1 MRALA
6 SGATLRICA
15 GIALSVAAGLIL
27 AGCEGV
33 LLEPPGPSSSSGSG
47 AASPGGP
54 GSPNS
59 PGNAGSGA
67 GGSAGEGP
75 RVPPGPSTA
84 PLRRLSSREYM
95 NTVRD
100 LFPGVTIAD
109 QAFPPPEIVGGFENN
124 ELSLPPTSLLTESEY
139 KAADAIASEVV
150 EQRARWLPCTTTD
163 VSCARQTAERLI
175 GRAYR
180 RPPSASERE
189 RILTFV
195 EQSLTAGDF
204 VTALHDLVHAVLLS
218 PQFLYRA
225 ELGRAATAGSNTLVD
240 LDDYELASRLS
251 YFLWQT
257 MPDDS
262 LFEAAAAGQ
271 LADPASLKAHAER
284 LIADQRAHTVIRDFH
299 RQWLELDRL
308 DRLTLDPASFP
319 ELDDAL
325 RASYRQSLEAFVD
338 WAFWDQRSTS
348 ALFASDQVFANAS
361 LGSILGVDVAQSGFA
376 RVSAPNRNGLLTQPG
391 LLASTSHGTLHSP
404 VFRGILLLR
413 KFLCFTIPPPP
424 VDVRTTLDPI
434 PEGTARTTRE
444 HFELTH
450 RKAECSSCHDRID
463 PAGYTLENY
472 DALGRFVT
480 EENGVPVD
488 SSGGLPLGDSG
499 TMAINGGIELGNALS
514 SAERVRTCLANH
526 WFRFAFGRLPTAE
539 SDRSE
544 VSSLAE
550 SIKTGAGD
558 PQALLLALAQSTS
571 FRKRPAPEGP

>member
-6 SGATLRICA
+6 FGAGGRICA
-15 GIALSVAAGLIL
+15 GIALSVATIALLG
-27 AGCEGV
+27 GCEGV
-33 LLEPPGPSSSSGSG
+33 LLEPSG
-47 AASPGGP
+47 APKGPGTGASGGP
-54 GSPNS
+54 NSPNT

-67 GGSAGEGP
+67 GGSAGGTP
-75 RVPPGPSTA
+75 RPPAGPSAA
-84 PLRRLSSREYM
+84 PLRRLTSREYM

-100 LFPGVTIAD
+100 LFAGLTIAD
-109 QAFPPPEIVGGFENN
+109 QPFPPPESIGGFENN

-139 KAADAIASEVV
+139 KAADAIATQVTD
-150 EQRARWLPCTTTD
+150 QRDRWLPCSTAD
-163 VSCARQTAERLI
+163 AACAREAAEQLI

-180 RPPSASERE
+180 RPPSAAERS
-189 RILTFV
+189 RILAFV
-195 EQSLTAGDF
+195 EESVSASDF
-204 VTALHDLVHAVLLS
+204 VTALHDLVEVVLLS

-225 ELGRAATAGSNTLVD
+225 EFGRAEVADSALVD
-240 LDDYELASRLS
+240 LDDYEIASRLS

-257 MPDDS
+257 MPDTT
-262 LFEAAAAGQ
+262 LFDAAKAGR
-271 LADPASLKAHAER
+271 LADQASLRAEAER
-284 LIADQRAHTVIRDFH
+284 LLQDPRAQAVVRDFH

-325 RASYRQSLEAFVD
+325 RSSYRQSLEAYVD

-348 ALFASDQVFANAS
+348 ALFASDQVFANPT
-361 LGSILGVDVAQSGFA
+361 LGAILRVNTAQSGFS

-413 KFLCFTIPPPP
+413 KFLCATIPPPP

-434 PEGTARTTRE
+434 PDGTPRTTRE

-450 RKAECSSCHDRID
+450 RKAECASCHDRID

-488 SSGGLPLGDSG
+488 SSGGLPLGNSG
-499 TMAINGGIELGNALS
+499 TMAIRGGIELGNALS
-514 SAERVRTCLANH
+514 SAEEVRTCLANH
-526 WFRFAFGRLPTAE
+526 WFRFAFGRLPSTA

-544 VSSLAE
+544 VLNLTD
-550 SIKTGAGD
+550 SIRTGAGD
-558 PQALLLALAQSTS
+558 PRALLLKLVESTS
-571 FRKRPAPEGP
+571 FRKRPAP

>member
-1 MRALA
+1 
-6 SGATLRICA
+6 
-15 GIALSVAAGLIL
+15 
-27 AGCEGV
+27 
-33 LLEPPGPSSSSGSG
+33 
-47 AASPGGP
+47 
-54 GSPNS
+54 
-59 PGNAGSGA
+59 
-67 GGSAGEGP
+67 
-75 RVPPGPSTA
+75 
-84 PLRRLSSREYM
+84 M

-109 QAFPPPEIVGGFENN
+109 QPFPPPEAVGGFENN
-124 ELSLPPTSLLTESEY
+124 ALSLPPTSLLTESEY
-139 KAADAIASEVV
+139 KAADAIAAQVV
-150 EQRARWLPCTTTD
+150 EQRQRWLPCSTTD
-163 VSCARQTAERLI
+163 VACARQTAERLI
-175 GRAYR
+175 HRAYR
-180 RPPSASERE
+180 RPPTASERD
-189 RILTFV
+189 RTLAFV
-195 EQSLTAGDF
+195 EQSVTLSDF
-204 VTALHDLVHAVLLS
+204 VTGLHDLVHAVLLS

-225 ELGRAATAGSNTLVD
+225 ELGRAAASGSGLVD
-240 LDDYELASRLS
+240 LDDYEVASRLS

-262 LFEAAAAGQ
+262 LFEAAGAGR
-271 LADPASLKAHAER
+271 LVDPATLQAHAER
-284 LIADQRAHTVIRDFH
+284 LLADARAHTVIRDFH

-308 DRLTLDPASFP
+308 ERLTLDPTSFP

-348 ALFASDQVFANAS
+348 ALFASDQVFADET
-361 LGSILGVDVAQSGFA
+361 LGPILGVTVTQSGLA
-376 RVSAPNRNGLLTQPG
+376 KISAPNRNGLLTQPG

-450 RKAECSSCHDRID
+450 RKADCSSCHDRID

-488 SSGGLPLGDSG
+488 ASGALPLGSSG
-499 TMAINGGIELGNALS
+499 TLPINGGIELGNALS
-514 SAERVRTCLANH
+514 SAERVRKCLADH
-526 WFRFAFGRLPTAE
+526 WFRFAFGRLPAAE

-544 VSSLAE
+544 VLTLAE

-558 PQALLLALAQSTS
+558 PQALLLALIQSTS
-571 FRKRPAPEGP
+571 FRKRPAAEGQ